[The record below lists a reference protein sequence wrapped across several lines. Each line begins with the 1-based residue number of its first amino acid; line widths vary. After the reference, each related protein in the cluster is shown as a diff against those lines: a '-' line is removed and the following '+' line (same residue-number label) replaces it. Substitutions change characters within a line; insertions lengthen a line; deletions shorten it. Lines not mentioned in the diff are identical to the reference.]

1 MKILTQNIQSN
12 SFRSLANNLQ
22 INNEFAVVNDINN
35 LAKAL
40 NDFMPH
46 LLILESQNVTGL
58 VKAFCDKNN
67 VKIIAFGNN
76 RVEDVDLF
84 ISDQQGFA
92 ELSVLSYKTD
102 DDKVD
107 VSIFL
112 DDASQQLYASFL
124 CQNYNVKSY
133 GQAKLNSPKYL
144 GEPTNVEQFEVLNK
158 SKLSVL
164 FNEQDKYA
172 SALLGCC
179 PIVYGEDF
187 NNIISLIDKLESLTN
202 NQEEVESTLDKVQKD
217 AINNSSSKYTV
228 KILNDLG
235 FTAEASHL
243 DTVLEEQVKC

>member
-22 INNEFAVVNDINN
+22 MNNEFAVVNDINN

-46 LLILESQNVTGL
+46 LLILEPQNVTGL

-102 DDKVD
+102 DDKID

-144 GEPTNVEQFEVLNK
+144 GVPTSVEQFEVLNK
-158 SKLSVL
+158 SKLSVV

-179 PIVYGEDF
+179 PSVARHVPVAISHILRVVSHEPETNHVPSGLTATPVTQSVWPSSVRSKTAKGGVSSVIV
-187 NNIISLIDKLESLTN
+187 
-202 NQEEVESTLDKVQKD
+202 
-217 AINNSSSKYTV
+217 SSFSFAR
-228 KILNDLG
+228 LPLL
-235 FTAEASHL
+235 S
-243 DTVLEEQVKC
+243 